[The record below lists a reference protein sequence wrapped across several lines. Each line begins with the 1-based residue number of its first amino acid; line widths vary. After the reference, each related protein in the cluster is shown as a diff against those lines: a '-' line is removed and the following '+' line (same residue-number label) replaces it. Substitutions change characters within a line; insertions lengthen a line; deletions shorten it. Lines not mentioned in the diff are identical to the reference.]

1 MYRFKKTLMRVAVRR
16 IKCRSCGVSSHEPVA
31 FCPDPY
37 VRYTKWAARFVLAL
51 RSEMSIAA
59 VAKFTGL
66 HWETIKNIE
75 KSWLEKRYKRVRLD
89 DVAYLGIDEVY
100 LGERLG
106 YITVVRDIDSGAVLF
121 IGKGKGGDALKKF
134 RKRIRRKAQQI
145 KAVAMDMA
153 NSYSAWVA
161 EVLPDAEI
169 VYDHFHVIKSM
180 NDKLNALRRNTMNQ
194 LEDQQKKELKGK
206 RFLLLRNEESLSAEA
221 KEELGVLRERFADLG
236 TASCMKEYLRNIY
249 KLAPSVGIARQAFEK
264 WCAMA
269 DASGIACLKTMAK
282 TIRQRMDG
290 LLGYWKH
297 GCLTSASQEGFN
309 NKIGWLTRQA
319 YGYRDERYL
328 HLKIYDLPNLSSRT

>member
-1 MYRFKKTLMRVAVRR
+1 MRVAVRR
-16 IKCRSCGVSSHEPVA
+16 IRCSDCGASSHEPIA
-31 FCPDPY
+31 FCPESH

-51 RSEMSIAA
+51 RAEMSISA
-59 VAKFTGL
+59 VSKFTGL

-75 KSWLEKRYKRVRLD
+75 KAWLEKKYKRVPLD

-100 LGERLG
+100 LGKRLG
-106 YITVVRDIDSGAVLF
+106 YITVVRDLDSGAVLF

-134 RKRIRRKAQQI
+134 RKRIKRKAKLI
-145 KAVAMDMA
+145 KAVAIDMA

-161 EVLPDAEI
+161 EVLPNADI

-180 NDKLNALRRNTMNQ
+180 NDKLNTLRRSTMNQ
-194 LEDQQKKELKGK
+194 LEDDQKKELKGK

-221 KEELGVLRERFADLG
+221 KEDLGGLRERFVDLG
-236 TASCMKEYLRNIY
+236 TASAMKEYLRNIY
-249 KLAPSVGIARQAFEK
+249 KMAPGASIAKLAFEK

-269 DASGIACLKTMAK
+269 DESGIACLKTMAK
-282 TIRQRMDG
+282 TIRQRMQG
-290 LLGYWKH
+290 LLAYWNH

-328 HLKIYDLPNLSSRT
+328 HLKIYDLPNLSTRRSL

>member
-1 MYRFKKTLMRVAVRR
+1 MRVVLRR
-16 IKCRSCGVSSHEPVA
+16 IKCHDCGASSHEPVS

-51 RSEMSIAA
+51 RAEMSISA
-59 VAKFTGL
+59 VSKFTGL

-75 KSWLEKRYKRVRLD
+75 KAWLEKKYKRVRLN

-100 LGERLG
+100 LGKRLG
-106 YITVVRDIDSGAVLF
+106 YITVVRDLDSGAVLF

-134 RKRIRRKAQQI
+134 RKRIRRKAKQI
-145 KAVAMDMA
+145 KAVAIDMA

-161 EVLPDAEI
+161 EVLPDADI

-180 NDKLNALRRNTMNQ
+180 NDKLNTLRRSTMNQ
-194 LEDQQKKELKGK
+194 LEDDQKKELKGK
-206 RFLLLRNEESLSAEA
+206 RFLLLRNEESLSVEA
-221 KEELGVLRERFADLG
+221 KEELGELRERFADLG
-236 TASCMKEYLRNIY
+236 TASAMKEYLRNIY
-249 KLAPSVGIARQAFEK
+249 KMAPGASLAKLAFDR

-269 DASGIACLKTMAK
+269 DESGIACLKTMAK
-282 TIRQRMDG
+282 TIRQRMEG
-290 LLGYWKH
+290 LLAYWNH

-319 YGYRDERYL
+319 YGYRDEHYL
-328 HLKIYDLPNLSSRT
+328 HLKIYDLPNLSTRRSL